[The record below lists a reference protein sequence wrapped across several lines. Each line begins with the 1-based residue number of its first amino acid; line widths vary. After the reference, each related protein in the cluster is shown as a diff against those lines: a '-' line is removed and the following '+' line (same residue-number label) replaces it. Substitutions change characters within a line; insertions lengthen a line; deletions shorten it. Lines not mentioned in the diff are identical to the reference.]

1 MKSLAS
7 ENDCDPGDVGIQT
20 QEHVAPIRFTKKLVR
35 QYLSQSPFRYL
46 AYQAVLRALAPIHN
60 SYTKSTVTVLRL
72 PVVLEPSDLL
82 RVTHDVLNVDQS
94 YFRIDNDSMHSIVS
108 FEGKKWPSEVDL
120 AKTLAKRHVT
130 ILANA
135 GRDLPEPIK
144 IATTSEIHLDPI
156 GARALRSLCLHYGCG
171 ALTAESV
178 ELLKQQTA
186 AVINAVFRRGQRAED
201 AIRRLIDLAKP
212 ISQPRST
219 GDVRD
224 LTFDQVKGFGAARE
238 WGLSFL
244 KDIEHWQK
252 GDIRWRELD
261 SGVLLIGPPG
271 SGKTRFAHILANSTG
286 MYFIATSLAV
296 WQSKGAL
303 DDLLMAM
310 HKDFKRARDNAPSI
324 LFVDELDSFG
334 NRTKFEHRYANYS
347 VQVIN
352 AFLAAIDG
360 STSREGV
367 FVIGATN
374 HPLSLDPALIRSGR
388 FEKHIVFEHPGP
400 VERAELL
407 ESMSPHLSADP
418 ALRSLAERLEGWS
431 RADLDQLVRDAR
443 KKARNDGR
451 DKETLADLQINLP
464 PTEKLT
470 KDHLERIAVHE
481 AGHAVCAIALGR
493 EVNHVRIR
501 QTYDPANRSD
511 AWGMTAVAPV
521 TKFLRADQELLA
533 DITITLAG
541 MAAEEAILRERSN
554 AAGGSDG
561 SDLHIATN
569 KAFEYLARYGLGGS
583 LLNIEAVSIA
593 ELHFQPLL
601 QSQMNSLLHERYA
614 EAKRLMDLFSDG
626 IREMANELVKV
637 GELNTWRTKVLFRRS
652 RAYKSRDSI

>member
-1 MKSLAS
+1 MKSLPP
-7 ENDCDPGDVGIQT
+7 EDDCDPRVMGIQT
-20 QEHVAPIRFTKKLVR
+20 QEHVAHIRFTKKLVR
-35 QYLSQSPFRYL
+35 QYLSQSAFRFL

-60 SYTKSTVTVLRL
+60 SFPKSTVTVLRL
-72 PVVLEPSDLL
+72 PAALEPSDLF
-82 RVTHDVLNVDQS
+82 RVAHDVLNIDQGN
-94 YFRIDNDSMHSIVS
+94 FRTDSDPIHSIVS
-108 FEGKKWPSEVDL
+108 FEGTKWPTDVDL
-120 AKTLAKRHVT
+120 ARTLAKQHVT
-130 ILANA
+130 ILTSSD
-135 GRDLPEPIK
+135 RDLPEPIK

-156 GARALRSLCLHYGCG
+156 GERALRSLCLHYGCG
-171 ALTAESV
+171 SLTAESIK
-178 ELLKQQTA
+178 LLKQQTA
-186 AVINAVFRRGQRAED
+186 AVINAVFRRGHPAED
-201 AIRRLIDLAKP
+201 AIRRLVALAEP
-212 ISQPRST
+212 PSQPRST

-244 KDIEHWQK
+244 KDVECWKK

-271 SGKTRFAHILANSTG
+271 SGKTRFAHVLANSTG
-286 MYFIATSLAV
+286 MHFIATSLAV

-310 HKDFKRARDNAPSI
+310 HKDFKSARDNAPSL

-334 NRTKFEHRYANYS
+334 NRSKFEHRYANYS
-347 VQVIN
+347 IQVVN

-360 STSREGV
+360 SADREGV

-400 VERAELL
+400 VERVELL

-418 ALRSLAERLEGWS
+418 ALQLLAERLEGWS

-451 DKETLADLQINLP
+451 DREALADLQINLP
-464 PTEKLT
+464 STEKLT

-493 EVNHVRIR
+493 EVDYVRIR

-511 AWGMTAVAPV
+511 TWGMTAVTQV
-521 TKFLRADQELLA
+521 TRFLRADQELLA

-569 KAFEYLARYGLGGS
+569 RAFEYLARYGLGGS
-583 LLNIEAVSIA
+583 LLNIEAVSIS
-593 ELHFQPLL
+593 ELHIQPLL

-637 GELNTWRTKVLFRRS
+637 GELNAWRTKVLFRRS
-652 RAYKSRDSI
+652 RAYKSRDSM